1 MLFIINQFGGNKG
14 VSYVLVFLL
23 TKNNFSLFLKFLQ
36 FFNETSTF
44 FYANIIIIGHYAF
57 MCEWIVKLSWSS
69 IRMLARAGAFMIF
82 VEEYPTTSL
91 ILIKT
96 KMKYTET
103 HQIQSIK
110 PLLIVKNMLFS
121 VYNRKKVIFIAL
133 YCFSQ

>member
-1 MLFIINQFGGNKG
+1 MLFIINQFGENKG

-110 PLLIVKNMLFS
+110 PLLIVKNMLFG

-133 YCFSQ
+133 YCFSK